1 MIFSTRGIVL
11 YQADYSETSMIVRIY
26 TEQFGL
32 QSFIV
37 KGVRKKGSRIKR
49 NLFGPLSLLDLVAY
63 RKESGGL
70 QLMKEVSCHRQLNAI
85 ASDIAKS
92 SVVLFMNELLYRSIS
107 GEMPDKNLFGFVY
120 DTVVQLEET
129 TGSIAAFPLLF
140 ALKLAHFLGFEPH
153 NNYSQ
158 ENNIFDLLEGNFC
171 KHLPDHPHYLTEP
184 MSHQLA
190 EVLPLLPGDPIS
202 MDFEARN
209 ALLEK
214 TAEYYRLHIPAL
226 GELKSHHI
234 LNSVLRD

>member
-1 MIFSTRGIVL
+1 MLVSTRGIVL
-11 YQADYSETSMIVRIY
+11 YQADYSETSMIARIY

-49 NLFGPLSLLDLVAY
+49 NLFGPLSLVELVAY

-70 QLMKEVSCHRQLNAI
+70 QLLKEISCLRQLNAI
-85 ASDIAKS
+85 ASDITKS

-107 GEMPDKNLFGFVY
+107 GEMHDKNLFEFVY
-120 DTVVQLEET
+120 DTVVLLDQT
-129 TGSIAAFPLLF
+129 PDSVAAFPLLF
-140 ALKLAHFLGFEPH
+140 AIQLAHFLGFEPH
-153 NNYSQ
+153 NNYSEQ
-158 ENNIFDLLEGNFC
+158 ANVFDLQEGNFSR
-171 KHLPDHPHYLTEP
+171 HLPDHPHYLLEP
-184 MSHQLA
+184 LSHSLASVLQL
-190 EVLPLLPGDPIS
+190 PPGS
-202 MDFEARN
+202 KTTLSSETRN

-214 TAEYYRLHIPAL
+214 IAEYYRLHVPAL